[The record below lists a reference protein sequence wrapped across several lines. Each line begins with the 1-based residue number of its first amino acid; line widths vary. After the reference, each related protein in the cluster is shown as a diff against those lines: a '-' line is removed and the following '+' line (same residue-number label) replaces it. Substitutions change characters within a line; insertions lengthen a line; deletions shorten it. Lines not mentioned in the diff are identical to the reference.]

1 MKGFVNKMVKAIAII
16 TAVAVTVGFSGQ
28 KAYAYDNKNGV
39 VFSIAK
45 DGVVDNTS
53 STQFQGLSVTQSYQ
67 IYTDANLR
75 DRFSI
80 NVSSR
85 DEVREAINRVV
96 SDYSGT
102 EVTGWYN
109 LNEHNDND
117 FDTEVNPNAVS
128 ASEDSTLKR
137 EELVE
142 TVLDELNIREELDG
156 AVKNFLDNNVK
167 NNNIKES
174 YQADAEL
181 DWYDVYGFDWY
192 LIKTQQN
199 NGIHVNGA
207 IIKKELPA
215 PVEPAAEEPAATEPA
230 AEEPAAEEPAAEEP
244 AAEEPAAEE
253 PAAEEPAAEEPAAEE
268 PAAEEPAAAEP
279 EVVPAAPAFNGN
291 YVFTSNNEVE
301 DEIPAPA
308 AETPAAVEEP
318 EAEPAAEEETAPAAV
333 EESEEAP
340 VVEETAESFE
350 TDAEEASEEVSAE
363 VEEFEDVIELD
374 AFEVPEGVPAEE
386 PEAESEEV
394 IDITLA
400 STPESL
406 PQTGV
411 AGTFTFFAIGMA
423 LVGLG
428 ALVTRKCTGKEED

>member
-1 MKGFVNKMVKAIAII
+1 MRLK
-16 TAVAVTVGFSGQ
+16 TGQ
-28 KAYAYDNKNGV
+28 EDGV
-39 VFSIAK
+39 VFSFAK

-53 STQFQGLSVTQSYQ
+53 STEFQGLNVNQFYQ

-215 PVEPAAEEPAATEPA
+215 PVESAAEEPATEESAAEESA
-230 AEEPAAEEPAAEEP
+230 AEEPA
-244 AAEEPAAEE
+244 
-253 PAAEEPAAEEPAAEE
+253 
-268 PAAEEPAAAEP
+268 
-279 EVVPAAPAFNGN
+279 
-291 YVFTSNNEVE
+291 
-301 DEIPAPA
+301 
-308 AETPAAVEEP
+308 
-318 EAEPAAEEETAPAAV
+318 
-333 EESEEAP
+333 
-340 VVEETAESFE
+340 
-350 TDAEEASEEVSAE
+350 
-363 VEEFEDVIELD
+363 
-374 AFEVPEGVPAEE
+374 
-386 PEAESEEV
+386 
-394 IDITLA
+394 
-400 STPESL
+400 
-406 PQTGV
+406 V
-411 AGTFTFFAIGMA
+411 AQP
-423 LVGLG
+423 
-428 ALVTRKCTGKEED
+428 